1 MPKKHIPVPSD
12 FARPTPGAYQKKSD
26 DPKKKP
32 FKGDSSARKKFDK
45 DKKPTSGRLE
55 APFRSK
61 PTDDALG
68 PRPAGGPDRARPK
81 SISDRERPAYVG
93 ERGKPSKERLAN
105 PYREQPNA
113 SEPTAKTDEK
123 MPLNKYIAHCGICSR
138 RDAIDLIKQGK
149 VKVNDRIEK
158 EPGYKVAEKD
168 VILYED
174 AKVLPQRNL
183 VYYLLNKPKDFIT
196 TTDDPEGRKTVM
208 DLFKNV
214 TEARIFPVGRLDR
227 NTTGLLLMTNDGELT
242 QKLSHPKHN
251 TKKVYQVGLDKPLA
265 KADFEAIANGLMLED
280 GLAEVDEVAFINPK
294 DKKEIGIEIHSG
306 RNRIV
311 RRIFEHLNYEVK
323 TLDRV
328 IYAGLTKKNL
338 PRGKFRELEPQE
350 VIFLKHFK

>member
-1 MPKKHIPVPSD
+1 
-12 FARPTPGAYQKKSD
+12 
-26 DPKKKP
+26 
-32 FKGDSSARKKFDK
+32 
-45 DKKPTSGRLE
+45 
-55 APFRSK
+55 
-61 PTDDALG
+61 
-68 PRPAGGPDRARPK
+68 
-81 SISDRERPAYVG
+81 
-93 ERGKPSKERLAN
+93 LAN

>member
-1 MPKKHIPVPSD
+1 M
-12 FARPTPGAYQKKSD
+12 Q
-26 DPKKKP
+26 
-32 FKGDSSARKKFDK
+32 
-45 DKKPTSGRLE
+45 
-55 APFRSK
+55 
-61 PTDDALG
+61 
-68 PRPAGGPDRARPK
+68 
-81 SISDRERPAYVG
+81 
-93 ERGKPSKERLAN
+93 
-105 PYREQPNA
+105 
-113 SEPTAKTDEK
+113 
-123 MPLNKYIAHCGICSR
+123 
-138 RDAIDLIKQGK
+138 DLIKQGK

>member
-1 MPKKHIPVPSD
+1 MPKKNIPVPSD
-12 FARPTPGAYQKKSD
+12 FARPKPGTYLKKSD
-26 DPKKKP
+26 EPKKKK
-32 FKGDSSARKKFDK
+32 FNGDSNARKKFDK
-45 DKKPTSGRLE
+45 DKDFKP
-55 APFRSK
+55 
-61 PTDDALG
+61 
-68 PRPAGGPDRARPK
+68 RPK
-81 SISDRERPAYVG
+81 SNLDSKFGESTRG
-93 ERGKPSKERLAN
+93 ERSSGISSRPPRPNDRTNTKTSFVPGKPSKERLNN
-105 PYREQPNA
+105 PYRVQPKAEPIEKKDEQ
-113 SEPTAKTDEK
+113 

-149 VKVNDRIEK
+149 VKVNGEIAK
-158 EPGYKVAEKD
+158 EPGYKVMEKD
-168 VILYED
+168 IILFED
-174 AKVLPQRNL
+174 KKILPQRNL

-251 TKKVYQVGLDKPLA
+251 TKKVYQVGLDRPLT
-265 KADFEAIANGLMLED
+265 KADFEAIAKGLILED
-280 GLAEVDEVAFINPK
+280 GLAVVDEIAYTNPK

-338 PRGKFRELEPQE
+338 PRGKFRALEPQE
-350 VIFLKHFK
+350 IVFLKHFK

>member
-1 MPKKHIPVPSD
+1 MPKKNIPVPSD
-12 FARPTPGAYQKKSD
+12 FARPKPGAYIKKND
-26 DPKKKP
+26 EPKRKP
-32 FKGDSSARKKFDK
+32 VKRDANARKKFDK
-45 DKKPTSGRLE
+45 DKP
-55 APFRSK
+55 ASK
-61 PTDDALG
+61 PRSASG
-68 PRPAGGPDRARPK
+68 PFDPTKREFVKTPKPGHRPELTIHPSIEKQDRTKAP
-81 SISDRERPAYVG
+81 V
-93 ERGKPSKERLAN
+93 KPSSA
-105 PYREQPNA
+105 
-113 SEPTAKTDEK
+113 DEK

-138 RDAIDLIKQGK
+138 REAIDLIKAGK
-149 VKVNDRIEK
+149 VKVNEKVEK
-158 EPGYKVAEKD
+158 EPGYKVQEKD
-168 VILYED
+168 VILFED
-174 AKVLPQRNL
+174 KKVLPQRNL

-251 TKKVYQVGLDKPLA
+251 TKKVYQVGLDRPLS
-265 KADFEAIANGLMLED
+265 KADFEAIANGLILED
-280 GLAEVDEVAFINPK
+280 GKAEVDEIAFINPK

-328 IYAGLTKKNL
+328 MYAGLTKKNL

-350 VIFLKHFK
+350 VVFLKHFK